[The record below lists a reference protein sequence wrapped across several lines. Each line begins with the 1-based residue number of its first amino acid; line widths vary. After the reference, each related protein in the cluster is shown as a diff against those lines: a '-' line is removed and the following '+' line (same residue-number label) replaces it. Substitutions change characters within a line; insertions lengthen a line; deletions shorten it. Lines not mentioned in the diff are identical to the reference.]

1 MFESDVSQT
10 KTLKTGNIRQNLR
23 IHIQRKN
30 IFFKDLDIAMER
42 IARLW
47 IFMHIK
53 YSVNGWQI
61 KREDADDARASLL
74 QVQHMGPKLV

>member
-1 MFESDVSQT
+1 
-10 KTLKTGNIRQNLR
+10 
-23 IHIQRKN
+23 
-30 IFFKDLDIAMER
+30 MER

-61 KREDADDARASLL
+61 KREDADDAKASLL